1 MTFCSELVKTI
12 KISLS
17 ITVATTLF
25 NNVIP
30 STVLLE
36 HHASI
41 FLTAFLLVVLS
52 FLYYSKMSGALFLY
66 VFPHC
71 LVFYSTNLQTG
82 IYLLHHWPDLMMRKV
97 LVLQSFAKNIESYE

>member
-1 MTFCSELVKTI
+1 MTFCSELVKTT

-41 FLTAFLLVVLS
+41 FLTAFILVVLS

-66 VFPHC
+66 VTHC

-97 LVLQSFAKNIESYE
+97 LVLQSFAKKIESYE